1 MTQDLTGKVAAITG
15 AASGIGLAC
24 ARALL
29 AAGVRVVLID
39 RARDRLT
46 SVCDDLGPKAMPL
59 VVDLTDT
66 ASVAQMLPGILA
78 LAGGLDIFHANAGAC
93 VGGDGVTPTPGTAS

>member
-1 MTQDLTGKVAAITG
+1 MADIRGRGCDTGPDRQSCG
-15 AASGIGLAC
+15 DHRSGLRHWLGL
-24 ARALL
+24 REALL

-46 SVCDDLGPKAMPL
+46 SVCDDLGPRAMPL

-78 LAGGLDIFHANAGAC
+78 LAGGLDIFHANAGA
-93 VGGDGVTPTPGTAS
+93 

>member
-1 MTQDLTGKVAAITG
+1 MDNLTGKVAAITG

-24 ARALL
+24 AKALL

-39 RARDRLT
+39 RARDRLAKA
-46 SVCDDLGPKAMPL
+46 CGALGAAAMPL
-59 VVDLTDT
+59 VVDLTDK

-78 LAGGLDIFHANAGAC
+78 LAGHLDIFHANAGAS